1 MRSAMANFPRR
12 EATRRPS
19 IVAVTAGQTPW
30 RPSVSVT
37 DLNEKIDTAAVE
49 RAVKAGSEADRAG
62 DSLAAIEAY
71 REAVDL
77 GCDDP
82 EIFFRLAYLL
92 DLRGEELAA
101 LALYEECCEFEP
113 PHINALINLA
123 IVHEDRGDIARA
135 ERCLRQ
141 VLETEPNH
149 PRARLYMRDV
159 RASRDMYYDEEH
171 ARDQAK
177 RNALLD
183 TLVTDFE
190 LSVRSRNTLRRMG
203 VRTLGDLVKIS
214 EAELLSYKNFG
225 ETSLTEIKEMLQSK
239 NLRLGQGVES
249 GGDRPRKSA
258 MEALKGKASADVLN
272 KPVSVLELTVRPR
285 RAIQMLNIL
294 TIGDLAMRTEAEL
307 MGIKNFGANS
317 LDEIKSKLSQFG
329 LTLREV
335 E

>member
-1 MRSAMANFPRR
+1 M
-12 EATRRPS
+12 
-19 IVAVTAGQTPW
+19 
-30 RPSVSVT
+30 SVT
-37 DLNEKIDTAAVE
+37 ELNETIDRKAVDSY
-49 RAVKAGSEADRAG
+49 AKAGLAAEASGDR
-62 DSLAAIEAY
+62 LAAIEAY

-82 EIFFRLAYLL
+82 DIFFRLAYLL

-141 VLETEPNH
+141 VLDTDPNH

-225 ETSLTEIKEMLQSK
+225 ETSLNEIKHMLSSK
-239 NLRLGQGVES
+239 SLRLGQGVEGT
-249 GGDRPRKSA
+249 GGRGRKPVSDD
-258 MEALKGKASADVLN
+258 LKGKASDAVLN
-272 KPVSVLELTVRPR
+272 KPVSALELSVRPR
-285 RAIQMLNIL
+285 KAVQLLGIQ
-294 TIGDLAMRTEAEL
+294 TVGELASRTEAEL
-307 MGIKNFGANS
+307 MGVKNFGANS
-317 LDEIKSKLSQFG
+317 LDEIKAKLGEYG
-329 LTLREV
+329 LALRSV